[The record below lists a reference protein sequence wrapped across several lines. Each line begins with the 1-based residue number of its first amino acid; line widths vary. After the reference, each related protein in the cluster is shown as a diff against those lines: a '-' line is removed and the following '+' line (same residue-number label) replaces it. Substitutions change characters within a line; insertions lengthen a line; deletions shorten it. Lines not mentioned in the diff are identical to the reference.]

1 MNEDGMM
8 ICRAIRPTTKTWITI
23 RIPPMHLT
31 ATPEEAVQYVLD
43 EFKCQFIPMEF
54 KWVDG
59 LTKGEE
65 TNGQSNKKM

>member
-1 MNEDGMM
+1 MNRSRKMNEDGIM

-23 RIPPMHLT
+23 RIPPKHLT

-59 LTKGEE
+59 LTKSEE
-65 TNGQSNKKM
+65 

>member
-1 MNEDGMM
+1 
-8 ICRAIRPTTKTWITI
+8 
-23 RIPPMHLT
+23 
-31 ATPEEAVQYVLD
+31 VLD

-65 TNGQSNKKM
+65 TNG